1 MAFGRMWLI
10 FAKKTKR
17 DMKQISITLLC
28 CLLTLA
34 AYAQGGKPLTLK
46 DVVTGTFRVENIYG
60 VIPIPGD
67 GEHYSQ
73 MNAEGT
79 QIIKYSFK
87 TGKQVEVLFDAATA
101 R

>member
-1 MAFGRMWLI
+1 
-10 FAKKTKR
+10 
-17 DMKQISITLLC
+17 MKQILITLFC

-67 GEHYSQ
+67 GEHY
-73 MNAEGT
+73 
-79 QIIKYSFK
+79 
-87 TGKQVEVLFDAATA
+87 
-101 R
+101 